1 MHRGTNL
8 EAAAPPGE
16 AQPSVPWTEVL
27 SGPPDD
33 AALLAAWDDLAV
45 GLGAPRSAPSCV
57 LAWYRNVWRR
67 PEQVRV
73 VVARR
78 ADRVVGVWPLYFER
92 DSWGFVTYRMA
103 GHQTIVGVE
112 PLAAPDDVDARRA
125 LVAGLAELRPV
136 PDRIELECV
145 ADCFPWLEAAGS
157 AFPAWRAQV
166 DTDASR
172 APYFRLDDRTYT
184 SWVERRRPR
193 AGKNVARYARRLAE
207 HGYVRR
213 RFAEHTEIVERLPVL
228 RRLYLDRKR
237 ARGGWGAD
245 FDDAMLGML
254 TNLVA
259 DLAHDERAVLYTVEK
274 DPSSIAAIDLV
285 LIAGDNANVW
295 IGGVDNTF
303 PQYSPG
309 QVNLTEI
316 IGDSHAHGL
325 GVLSLGPGEEGYKAR
340 YSTDAHAVV
349 ATTLVRHSWNLRQ
362 LNTPATLLPRPA
374 RELAR
379 QVRAR
384 VRRA

>member
-1 MHRGTNL
+1 M
-8 EAAAPPGE
+8 
-16 AQPSVPWTEVL
+16 PWTEVL

-67 PEQVRV
+67 PDQVRV

-157 AFPAWRAQV
+157 AFPAWRAEV

-172 APYFRLDDRTYT
+172 APYFQLDDETYED
-184 SWVERRRPR
+184 WVEKHRTGS
-193 AGKNVARYARRLAE
+193 GKHDKRFARRLAD
-207 HGYVRR
+207 HGYLCH
-213 RFAEHTEIVERLPVL
+213 RFTEGSEITARLPAL
-228 RRLYLDRKR
+228 QRIYLGRKK
-237 ARGGWGAD
+237 ARGGWGAN
-245 FDDAMLGML
+245 FDDGMVAMVAE
-254 TNLVA
+254 LVNG
-259 DLAHDERAVLYTVEK
+259 LAHRGRAILYTVEQ
-274 DPSSIAAIDLV
+274 DPSHIAAIDLV
-285 LIAGDNANVW
+285 LTAGRKADAW
-295 IGGVDNTF
+295 IGGVGHLL

-309 QVNLTEI
+309 RVNLRAVIDETR
-316 IGDSHAHGL
+316 AAGL
-325 GVLSLGPGEEGYKAR
+325 ATLSLGPGEEAYKAR
-340 YSTDAHAVV
+340 YSTATQSV
-349 ATTLVRHSWNLRQ
+349 AAARLARRSRSLRN
-362 LNTPATLLPRPA
+362 LNTPAVFVPRGA
-374 RELAR
+374 RDLAR
-379 QVRAR
+379 QIKAR
-384 VRRA
+384 VKG